1 MLIPA
6 DGAERPGVVIVVYL
20 VRRLALTFVLMFA
33 VSTTI
38 FMMLHMLPGDP
49 VMAILG
55 GIQSQPTMEQIEAIR
70 HQLGLDEPLGVQ
82 YITWLSNLIR
92 GDLGSSLITSRPI
105 IGDLALRFPRTLQL
119 VVSSLALSVP
129 LGIGLGIVTA
139 QLRGR
144 GSDAIISATAL
155 VGFSTPVF
163 VVALLMIIVFSLQL
177 DWFPSQGYYPPS
189 QNLSDFLRSLVLPS
203 IALAIGPIASTMRLT
218 RAAMVE
224 QLGLDYVRTA
234 RSKGLPER
242 VVVYRHALK
251 NALMPVVTVVGLQI
265 GHMFGGSVI
274 VESIFNWPG
283 VGNFLIKAIIERDYP
298 VVQGVVLIIAGLF
311 MLINLATDLFYAV
324 LDPRI
329 RVR

>member
-1 MLIPA
+1 
-6 DGAERPGVVIVVYL
+6 
-20 VRRLALTFVLMFA
+20 
-33 VSTTI
+33 
-38 FMMLHMLPGDP
+38 
-49 VMAILG
+49 MAILG
-55 GIQSQPTMEQIEAIR
+55 GVQAQPTLEQIEAVR
-70 HQLGLDEPLGVQ
+70 HQLGLDRPLAVQ
-82 YITWLSNLIR
+82 YVSWLSSLVR
-92 GDLGSSLITSRPI
+92 GDLGSSLVTSRPI
-105 IGDLALRFPRTLQL
+105 VGDLALRFPRTLQL
-119 VVSSLALSVP
+119 VVTSLALSVP
-129 LGIGLGIVTA
+129 LGVTLGVVTA
-139 QLRGR
+139 QLRGK
-144 GSDAIISATAL
+144 GSDMAISATAL

-163 VVALLMIIVFSLQL
+163 VVGLLMVILFSLKL
-177 DWFPSQGYYPPS
+177 GWFPSQGYYPPGQGLS
-189 QNLSDFLRSLVLPS
+189 QFLRSLVLPS
-203 IALAIGPIASTMRLT
+203 VALAIGPIASTMRLT

-234 RSKGLPER
+234 RSKGLTER

-283 VGNFLIKAIIERDYP
+283 VGNYLIKAIWERDYP

-311 MLINLATDLFYAV
+311 MMINLATDMFYAV